1 MCIVTRY
8 AHNMQSTLQETTTRK
23 GFSLRDL
30 ENRRSPGKSEIG
42 LLGSPGN
49 QNSKRFLRFMTI
61 SVSRETR
68 KPPNVYIKKRE
79 ESQPE
84 AALDR
89 LWL

>member
-1 MCIVTRY
+1 MHG
-8 AHNMQSTLQETTTRK
+8 ALEETKTRK

-49 QNSKRFLRFMTI
+49 HSLKKFLQFTAI

-84 AALDR
+84 AALGR